1 VILERLRGLIVSIQ
15 PEPASVLNTPETVAL
30 LARCAVAGGA
40 AGVRIEGAARIAAV
54 RAAVSVPIVGL
65 IKRLYPGFDPYITPT
80 EEEIEGIVVAG
91 AEIVAFD
98 ATPRARPHGH
108 DAAALIAAIHAR
120 GALAMADCATG
131 AEVRTA
137 AAAGADIVATTLCGY
152 TDDTRGHA
160 LPALD
165 VLREAAA
172 TGAFAILEG
181 SVTDPEQVRAAF
193 EAGASAVVV
202 GTALTNLDARIR
214 AFSAP
219 AARQKSAPGNRSP
232 RTV

>member
-1 VILERLRGLIVSIQ
+1 MILERLRGLIVSIQ
-15 PEPASVLNTPETVAL
+15 PEAASVLNTPETVAL
-30 LARCAVAGGA
+30 LARCAVAAGA
-40 AGVRIEGAARIAAV
+40 AGVRIEGAPRIAAV
-54 RAAVSVPIVGL
+54 RSAVDVPIVGL
-65 IKRLYPGFDPYITPT
+65 IKRAYPGFDPYITPT
-80 EEEIEGIVVAG
+80 EDEVEGIAAAG

-108 DAAALIAAIHAR
+108 DAAALIAAIHAS
-120 GALAMADCATG
+120 GALAMADCATVSD
-131 AEVRTA
+131 VRAA

-152 TDDTRGHA
+152 TDDTRGHR

-181 SVTDPEQVRAAF
+181 GVTDPEQVRAAF
-193 EAGASAVVV
+193 DAGASAVVV

-214 AFSAP
+214 AFADP
-219 AARQKSAPGNRSP
+219 VARQKSSPGNRSP